1 MMSSNGSSGILIPV
15 TCAFVD
21 LYKAYGPTLNLVA
34 SSCFEFKYDNNE
46 SDDGT
51 RFLDNLL
58 FALSVLFEEMFEDIV
73 GQIMCR

>member
-1 MMSSNGSSGILIPV
+1 MMSSNGSLGILIPV

-46 SDDGT
+46 SDDGM
-51 RFLDNLL
+51 
-58 FALSVLFEEMFEDIV
+58 SY
-73 GQIMCR
+73 